1 MGDAA
6 ISGARSSRAALKGG
20 YRRIYDLA
28 ENLSGDTRVP
38 LPSAKQAILSQ
49 ITELQDT
56 PGGMQPAIASTL
68 KDIAGKMDGEWTP
81 AGVRR
86 MRTQLR
92 QRFIDSG
99 FDQGDASRRAQIVA
113 DAAEQDMVAGLRAA
127 GKGDAS
133 AAWQKA
139 SQLRAGYQQTVDNV
153 LNPILGI
160 NKEKT
165 GPEVARALVSSVK
178 NNPGRFRQ
186 FVAILPPDEA
196 NDVRSSII
204 GQMGNPGSGGQ
215 DVAGE
220 AFSLAK
226 FLTHWNDLKDVR
238 NQVFDPA
245 TVKALNKL
253 AMVAE
258 RAKTAGHV
266 ENHSQTGSIG
276 IAMLTAGPAASAPGL
291 LLTGHPGAAAATV
304 GTSLILGAAQAVG
317 AKLLAS
323 PKFAQWLTGFA
334 NAASTGSQNAVKS
347 QIGRLQ
353 AVAATNPELRQQI
366 VTLQQRLIA
375 AANDNVGSVAA
386 SPQNDQTNQQ

>member
-1 MGDAA
+1 M
-6 ISGARSSRAALKGG
+6 I
-20 YRRIYDLA
+20 
-28 ENLSGDTRVP
+28 
-38 LPSAKQAILSQ
+38 
-49 ITELQDT
+49 
-56 PGGMQPAIASTL
+56 
-68 KDIAGKMDGEWTP
+68 
-81 AGVRR
+81 
-86 MRTQLR
+86 
-92 QRFIDSG
+92 
-99 FDQGDASRRAQIVA
+99 
-113 DAAEQDMVAGLRAA
+113 AGLRAA
-127 GKGDAS
+127 NKGDA
-133 AAWQKA
+133 AGAWQKA
-139 SQLRAGYQQTVDNV
+139 SQLRAAYQQTVDTV

-165 GPEVARALVSSVK
+165 GPEVARALVSAVK

-186 FVAILPPDEA
+186 FVAQMPPDAA
-196 NDVRSSII
+196 NDVRASII

-245 TVKALNKL
+245 TVKVLNKL

-258 RAKTAGHV
+258 RAKQAGHV

-304 GTSLILGAAQAVG
+304 ATSFILGVAQAGG

-323 PKFAQWLTGFA
+323 PKYAQWLAGLSS
-334 NAASTGSQNAVKS
+334 AAMSGNQNAVRS
-347 QIGRLQ
+347 QVGRLSKL
-353 AVAATNPELRQQI
+353 AATDPELRAPI
-366 VTLQQRLIA
+366 ESLLKSI
-375 AANDNVGSVAA
+375 ANDNAVPSIAA
-386 SPQNDQTNQQ
+386 SSNPNGDQNQQ